1 MSTNSLS
8 AKNTQRKW
16 HLIDAK
22 DRILGRM
29 ATEIAKILM
38 GKNKAQFVPYLDIG
52 DYVVVINAS
61 SVKVSGKKQQ
71 DKLYISHS
79 GYPGGLKTE
88 TFDNMI
94 KRRPEHIIEH
104 AVKGMLPHSK
114 LGREMI
120 KKLKVFKGEEHPF
133 KGNLEEKLNGA
144 N

>member
-88 TFDNMI
+88 TFDRDQFIAERFPTRNQREI
-94 KRRPEHIIEH
+94 K
-104 AVKGMLPHSK
+104 
-114 LGREMI
+114 
-120 KKLKVFKGEEHPF
+120 
-133 KGNLEEKLNGA
+133 
-144 N
+144 

>member
-38 GKNKAQFVPYLDIG
+38 GKNKAQFVPYFDIG

-94 KRRPEHIIEH
+94 KRKPEHIIEH

-114 LGREMI
+114 LGRAMI
-120 KKLKVFKGEEHPF
+120 KKLKVFKGAEHPF
-133 KGNLEEKLNGA
+133 KGNLEENLNGT